1 MKSEKIL
8 NLLIGLI
15 LIDSIPDL
23 LEFNNSLLGIVKLI
37 INILTVLICL
47 YILKEVK
54 DRKSVV

>member
-8 NLLIGLI
+8 NLLVGLI

-23 LEFNNSLLGIVKLI
+23 LEFNNSLLGFVKLI

-47 YILKEVK
+47 YILKEVNK
-54 DRKSVV
+54 NE

>member
-23 LEFNNSLLGIVKLI
+23 FEFNNSLLGIVKLI

-47 YILKEVK
+47 YILKEVNK
-54 DRKSVV
+54 NE